1 MYPFIKRTGDSS
13 EHIPGNLPKD
23 LLTLAIF
30 LSLLV
35 VLNGIDFAQVAC
47 GQGKKRVSEEI
58 DLGLDVVGKRG
69 IFGGRSQQ
77 WYVICLLDILGNW

>member
-1 MYPFIKRTGDSS
+1 MYPFIKRTGDGI
-13 EHIPGNLPKD
+13 EYIPGNLPKD

-35 VLNGIDFAQVAC
+35 VLNGIDFPKVAR
-47 GQGKKRVSEEI
+47 GQGKKRVSEKI

-69 IFGGRSQQ
+69 IFGGRSKQ
-77 WYVICLLDILGNW
+77 